1 MLRITS
7 TCTWDVVA
15 LLLILILLILI
26 DDGHT
31 RAELL

>member
-15 LLLILILLILI
+15 LLLILILLVLI
-26 DDGHT
+26 DDG